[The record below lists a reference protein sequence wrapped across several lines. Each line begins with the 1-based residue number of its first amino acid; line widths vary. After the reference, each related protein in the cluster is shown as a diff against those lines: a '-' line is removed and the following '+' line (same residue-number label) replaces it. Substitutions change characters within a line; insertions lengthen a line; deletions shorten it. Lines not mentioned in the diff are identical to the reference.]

1 MNGKTTL
8 EKIHKKELQSLV
20 MKVITLEI
28 GNSSWWKNKKYRKE
42 ASLELKKLR
51 KKYKS
56 VKLIKKHRLEG
67 SNTILYGDYIIL
79 D

>member
-1 MNGKTTL
+1 MK
-8 EKIHKKELQSLV
+8 
-20 MKVITLEI
+20 KVITLEI

-56 VKLIKKHRLEG
+56 VKLIKKDRLEG
-67 SNTILYGDYIIL
+67 SNTILYGDYIII